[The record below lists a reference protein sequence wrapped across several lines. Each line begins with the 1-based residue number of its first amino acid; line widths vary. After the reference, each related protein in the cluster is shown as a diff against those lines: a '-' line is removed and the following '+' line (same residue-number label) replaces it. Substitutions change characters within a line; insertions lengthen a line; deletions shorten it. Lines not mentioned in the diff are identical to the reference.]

1 MEEIRWLLEEKYQGK
16 RTLIEPEGSSEP
28 ERPAFLRDLKRLK
41 KGEHVDYLIGWKP
54 FLNCKIDLRYKP
66 LIPRVETEYWVEKAI
81 KDLRSASISCLDI
94 FAGSGCIGISVLR
107 IIPSAHVDF
116 AEKEK
121 KFCKQ
126 IVLNAKLNKITRSR
140 YKVIQSN
147 MFSKVRGKYDYI
159 FANPPYLAESKKQ
172 KVQKSVL
179 AQEPHGAL
187 FGGKDG
193 LKYIRLFLNQVKD
206 FLAKNG
212 IIYLEFDSFQKR
224 GVEKLLKKFGYSAW
238 QFHKDQ
244 YGKWRFAVIFS

>member
-41 KGEHVDYLIGWKP
+41 KGEHVDYVIGWKP

-172 KVQKSVL
+172 KVQK
-179 AQEPHGAL
+179 
-187 FGGKDG
+187 
-193 LKYIRLFLNQVKD
+193 
-206 FLAKNG
+206 
-212 IIYLEFDSFQKR
+212 
-224 GVEKLLKKFGYSAW
+224 
-238 QFHKDQ
+238 
-244 YGKWRFAVIFS
+244 